1 MKMGVNDMFD
11 RARSLDYIKMVPI
24 FFCIL
29 IALMIAFCAFYF
41 FVKRQDNNKE
51 IVTRKIKVLEK
62 PIQQG
67 NIEWYVVECENG
79 ERLKLRSFQAN
90 NVLITVGD
98 EGMISYKG
106 QTIQSF
112 QRK

>member
-1 MKMGVNDMFD
+1 MYVRTNSS
-11 RARSLDYIKMVPI
+11 ALIKMVPI
-24 FFCIL
+24 FFCVQVVIL
-29 IALMIAFCAFYF
+29 IVVLVFYF
-41 FVKRQDNNKE
+41 LVKRQDNKKE
-51 IVTRKIKVLEK
+51 LVAREVKILEK

-90 NVLITVGD
+90 NVIIAVGD
-98 EGMISYKG
+98 EGIIGYRG
-106 QTIQSF
+106 QTIQLF

>member
-1 MKMGVNDMFD
+1 M
-11 RARSLDYIKMVPI
+11 YIGKNNSDLIEMLPM
-24 FFCIL
+24 FFCVLVAIMIISL
-29 IALMIAFCAFYF
+29 IIYF
-41 FVKRQDNNKE
+41 FNKRKDNSKE
-51 IVTRKIKVLEK
+51 LVTRRVKILEK
-62 PIQQG
+62 PVQQG

-90 NVLITVGD
+90 NVIIAVGD
-98 EGMISYKG
+98 TGMLSYRG

>member
-1 MKMGVNDMFD
+1 MDIQINSSDLME
-11 RARSLDYIKMVPI
+11 MVPI
-24 FFCIL
+24 FFCVLVGI
-29 IALMIAFCAFYF
+29 MIVSLVFYY
-41 FVKRQDNNKE
+41 FVKRQDDKKE
-51 IVTRKIKVLEK
+51 LKTRKVKILEK

-79 ERLKLRSFQAN
+79 ERLKLRSFQAHD
-90 NVLITVGD
+90 VILAVGD
-98 EGMISYKG
+98 VGIISYKG

>member
-1 MKMGVNDMFD
+1 MYVRTNSSD
-11 RARSLDYIKMVPI
+11 LIKMMPI
-24 FFCIL
+24 FFCVLVAIL
-29 IALMIAFCAFYF
+29 IAVLVFYF
-41 FVKRQDNNKE
+41 LVKRQDNKKE
-51 IVTRKIKVLEK
+51 LITREVKILEK

-67 NIEWYVVECENG
+67 NIEWYVVECKNG

-90 NVLITVGD
+90 NIIIAVGD
-98 EGMISYKG
+98 EGIISYKG

>member
-1 MKMGVNDMFD
+1 MDIRINSSD
-11 RARSLDYIKMVPI
+11 LIEMVPI
-24 FFCIL
+24 IFCGL
-29 IALMIAFCAFYF
+29 IGIMIAAWAFFYF
-41 FVKRQDNNKE
+41 VKKQDDKKE
-51 IVTRKIKVLEK
+51 VITRKVKVIEK

-90 NVLITVGD
+90 NVIIAVGD
-98 EGMISYKG
+98 VGIISYKG

-112 QRK
+112 RRK